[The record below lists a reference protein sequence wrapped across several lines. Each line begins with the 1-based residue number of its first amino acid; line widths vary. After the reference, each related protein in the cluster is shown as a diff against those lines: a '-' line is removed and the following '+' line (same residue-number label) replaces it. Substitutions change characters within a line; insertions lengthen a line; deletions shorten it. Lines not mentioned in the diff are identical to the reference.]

1 VNVKREMKEEEN
13 SASKRGGNSKCK
25 I

>member
-13 SASKRGGNSKCK
+13 PASKRGGNSKCK